1 MPSLSGL
8 EMLKTLNQ
16 APKVILTTA
25 FSEFGVESYEYG
37 ITDYLLKPIAFDRF
51 LKAINKI
58 LVPAKAV
65 LSNEQSPEKPSSEPS
80 FIFFK
85 ANKKIHKYYLSDILY
100 IEGSGNY
107 IKVHTQNDKPLIV
120 LDKLTE
126 LLEKLPQKQFIRV
139 HKSYI
144 VNISYVQNI
153 EGNVLKI
160 KDTVI
165 PISATFRQN
174 LDRIIKENAFLATI
188 STCSS
193 TFIVAFCTF
202 YIQRPLDMTYLSVLD
217 LFIACICQILT
228 TRGQWKFTRHFW
240 CSKKTDDT
248 QKELLLD
255 SN

>member
-1 MPSLSGL
+1 MKYRCLIVDDEPIAQQILENYISRIESLQIIGKCSNAFEALNVLHKDQIDILFLDIKMPSLSGL

-174 LDRIIKENAFLATI
+174 LDRIIKEN
-188 STCSS
+188 
-193 TFIVAFCTF
+193 
-202 YIQRPLDMTYLSVLD
+202 
-217 LFIACICQILT
+217 
-228 TRGQWKFTRHFW
+228 G
-240 CSKKTDDT
+240 
-248 QKELLLD
+248 
-255 SN
+255 